1 MNAEPKPGWGS
12 PEHLDALKKIREL
25 TAAGWAGVMPN
36 GNLVDRRE
44 NPNAIPVPKNSLLGV
59 PEPKFLD

>member
-1 MNAEPKPGWGS
+1 MNAEKNNFGS
-12 PEHLDALKKIREL
+12 PEHRAALLKIKEI

-44 NPNAIPVPKNSLLGV
+44 FPEAIPVPTNTLLGV
-59 PEPKFLD
+59 PKPNGV